1 VDAAR
6 ASRGPRLELAL
17 PSDRANLTVK
27 QKGGRGIETMEP
39 NARALPAAEAAN
51 RASSAARRKTTFMSP
66 LVAVLC
72 IVLMIL
78 ILPPTIILFEIS
90 FRTTEA
96 NGAPGVLTLANYT
109 KLFANRFFFSSLA
122 NTIVFAVGSAFVAI
136 TLGVSQA
143 LIVERTNAPGRRL
156 VFLGAVISLGVP
168 YVLYVVAWLLI
179 LGRSG
184 PVNSFVQSLTGDPSA
199 GFNVYSLTGMS
210 LVEGVGYSPLTFLL
224 MSSILRNSDAAFE
237 EASMMS
243 GARPL
248 RTFWSISLRM
258 GLPGVLALLLLVF
271 IRAFESFEVPALVG
285 LAGNINVL
293 TTNIYIATHSSGVPD
308 YGQSG
313 AYAVCLLVIVAGL
326 LYFYG
331 RLSRN
336 AHHFQSIT
344 GKGFRPRVIDLGR
357 WKWACSGLL
366 LISFLLVTALPL
378 AMLVFT
384 SLQPFYEGVTT
395 GSFGRFTLDNYREML
410 APGSFRDSIVNTLI
424 LGCSTA
430 TFVVPFT
437 AVCAWL
443 AARRRP
449 GAWLLD
455 QLATAPLVFPAIV
468 LSVAFLYVFVNL
480 PLPLYG
486 TLLSVVLASSARY
499 MPYGMRYSYAGVLQ
513 IHVDL
518 EDASMSAGARRLR
531 TFFKIVAPLL
541 GPALI
546 SAWLF
551 VFLLSVQAVSLPLL
565 LVGPGTEIVAV
576 SLFDLWQNGQVTE
589 LASMG
594 VLWVALMIVVSSTF
608 YTVTRR
614 YGVAAG

>member
-1 VDAAR
+1 
-6 ASRGPRLELAL
+6 
-17 PSDRANLTVK
+17 
-27 QKGGRGIETMEP
+27 MEFH
-39 NARALPAAEAAN
+39 AEALPASGVAGPAP
-51 RASSAARRKTTFMSP
+51 ARRRKAFMTP

-72 IVLMIL
+72 LVLLAL
-78 ILPPTIILFEIS
+78 ILPPTFILIEIS
-90 FRTTEA
+90 LRTTLPS
-96 NGAPGVLTLANYT
+96 GAPGLFTLGNYIG
-109 KLFANRFFFSSLA
+109 LLGSRFFFSALG
-122 NTIVFAVGSAFVAI
+122 NTLVFALGSAVIAI
-136 TLGVSQA
+136 ALGTTQA
-143 LIVERTNAPGRRL
+143 LIVERTNAPGRQY
-156 VFLGAVISLGVP
+156 VFLGAVISLGIP

-184 PVNSFVQSLTGDPSA
+184 PLNVFLQSVTGDPSI
-199 GFNVYSLTGMS
+199 GLNVYSLWGMS
-210 LVEGVGYSPLTFLL
+210 LIEGVGFTPLTFLL
-224 MSSILRNSDAAFE
+224 MSSVLRNSDAAFE

-248 RTFWSISLRM
+248 RTFWSISVRM

-293 TTNIYIATHSSGVPD
+293 TTNIYEATHTTGMPD

-313 AYAVCLLVIVAGL
+313 AYAICLLVIVAGL
-326 LYFYG
+326 LYCYN

-336 AHHFQSIT
+336 SHQFQSVT

-357 WKWACSGLL
+357 YKWACSALL
-366 LISFLLVTALPL
+366 LLLFLLVTALPL
-378 AMLVFT
+378 AILVFT
-384 SLQPFYEGVTT
+384 SLQPFYEGLTT
-395 GSFGRFTLDNYREML
+395 GSLARFTLDNYREVL

-424 LGCSTA
+424 LGASTA

-443 AARRRP
+443 AARRKP

-455 QLATAPLVFPAIV
+455 QIATAPLVFPAIV
-468 LSVAFLYVFVNL
+468 MSVAFLYVFVNL
-480 PLPLYG
+480 PIPLYG
-486 TLLSVVLASSARY
+486 TLTSVVLASSARY
-499 MPYGMRYSYAGVLQ
+499 MPYGMRYAYAGVLQ
-513 IHVDL
+513 IHIDL
-518 EDASMSAGARRLR
+518 EDASMSSGAKSLR
-531 TFFKIVAPLL
+531 TFLRIVAPLL

-546 SAWLF
+546 SSWLF
-551 VFLLSVQAVSLPLL
+551 VFLLAVQAVSLPLL

-594 VLWVALMIVVSSTF
+594 ILWVALMTVVSSTF
-608 YTVTRR
+608 YVITRR
-614 YGVAAG
+614 YGVSTS